1 MPLKIELPLGELTF
15 LTFIADVNYFGWL
28 NVFYLFN
35 FLFGISLLFDTHNLN
50 EILMIIYMVYLK
62 FIHFWANQ
70 FCLAAYN
77 CSAVHFAWTFVW
89 KFLCN
94 FSFRVFFLS
103 FRHLTTKML
112 PFVVVVWQ
120 HTTKFGNRFRL

>member
-1 MPLKIELPLGELTF
+1 MHKLRRAGSKIELPLGELTF

-62 FIHFWANQ
+62 FIHF
-70 FCLAAYN
+70 
-77 CSAVHFAWTFVW
+77 
-89 KFLCN
+89 
-94 FSFRVFFLS
+94 
-103 FRHLTTKML
+103 
-112 PFVVVVWQ
+112 
-120 HTTKFGNRFRL
+120 